1 MSFFFIFSFSFIK
14 GKGVY
19 IHAGWMAAGRHAE
32 GKWANGRFLAAEKKK
47 RQMTEDGSCQL
58 DGRVSPN
65 VCQPAGLIAYSL

>member
-1 MSFFFIFSFSFIK
+1 MP
-14 GKGVY
+14 
-19 IHAGWMAAGRHAE
+19 AGWQLADTQRG
-32 GKWANGRFLAAEKKK
+32 NGRMDASWLRKKK